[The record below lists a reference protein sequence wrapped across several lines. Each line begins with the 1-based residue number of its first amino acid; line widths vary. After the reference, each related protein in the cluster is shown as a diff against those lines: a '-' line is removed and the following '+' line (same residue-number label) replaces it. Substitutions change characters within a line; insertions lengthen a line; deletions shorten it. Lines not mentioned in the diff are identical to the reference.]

1 MPFAE
6 IENGVRIH
14 YSVVEP
20 AAPSGAEAG
29 RDQAPRT
36 VVLVQG
42 LGLSSRF
49 WFDLPERLGADARIA
64 ARVVTLDNR
73 GTGRSDK
80 PRGPYRMARL
90 ADDVVA
96 VLDALRI
103 ASADVVG
110 ISLGGMIA
118 QHVALR
124 HPDRVSGLV
133 LLATSPGLPHARLAS
148 PRILA
153 ALVSLAFS
161 PRGKPSQALPMLLLP
176 KTQHHRVH
184 ELFAGWAEAAREDS
198 PELGPFFAQLTAA
211 SLHSTGFRLGKLRVP
226 TVVVTG
232 AEDVLIPPRN
242 SEILA
247 QKIAGAVLEVI
258 PDVGHAIPMLDADVV
273 ARALLRLR
281 DLERQVN
288 AAAGDVARAV

>member
-6 IENGVRIH
+6 AETGIRIH
-14 YSVVEP
+14 YQVTDP
-20 AAPSGAEAG
+20 KGLP
-29 RDQAPRT
+29 QRT

-49 WFDLPERLGADARIA
+49 WFDLPARLAGDPEVG
-64 ARVVTLDNR
+64 ARVVSIDNR

-90 ADDVVA
+90 ADDVVS

-103 ASADVVG
+103 ESADVVG

-124 HPDRVSGLV
+124 RPERVSGLV

-153 ALVSLAFS
+153 TLVSLAFS
-161 PRGKPSQALPMLLLP
+161 PRGKPSSALPMLLLP
-176 KTQHHRVH
+176 PSHHHRIR
-184 ELFAGWAEAAREDS
+184 ELFAGWGEATREDA
-198 PELGPFFAQLTAA
+198 LQIGPFFAQLAAA
-211 SLHSTGFRLGKLRVP
+211 SLHSTGFRLGKIRAP

-247 QKIAGAVLEVI
+247 RKISGAMLEVL

-273 ARALLRLR
+273 ARALLRLHDR
-281 DLERQVN
+281 DRSVAEPKD
-288 AAAGDVARAV
+288 AAARPS